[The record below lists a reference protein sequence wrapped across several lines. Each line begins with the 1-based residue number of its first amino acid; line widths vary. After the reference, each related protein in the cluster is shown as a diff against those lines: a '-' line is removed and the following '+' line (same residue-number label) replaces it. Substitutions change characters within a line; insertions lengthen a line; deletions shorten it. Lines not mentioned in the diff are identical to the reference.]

1 MIAMVTQETTCLLRM
16 HKFFTHG
23 LQQQSDSI
31 GYSTVIGCAV
41 TNGDWKSPPFST
53 QSKIPVSFVL
63 FVDFRFSVCVITYLL

>member
-31 GYSTVIGCAV
+31 GYSAVIGCAV
-41 TNGDWKSPPFST
+41 TNGDWKSPS
-53 QSKIPVSFVL
+53 
-63 FVDFRFSVCVITYLL
+63 LLYTM